1 MAKLKT
7 KFLDRRG
14 EVKAVDFKFTGTEPT
29 WVDAE
34 SISTEEY
41 NERLGRA
48 LRFYNYYLDS
58 GQMRPW
64 VIDWMG
70 KNGYTKSDISA
81 IKALPPNAL
90 VSTVGKLVRMLQRGM
105 PDTAPGSSK
114 SKAASKFIRK
124 HLKEAITDYRLTV
137 ASAKPEPEEDDNSK
151 PKPVVKTPLQRL
163 EAKVNEEVIIHLEV
177 ILDRIAKVN
186 YDDTPTKMPY
196 MDVSMM
202 LRSAAIPAK
211 GAKYVVDWLTT
222 HHAEFKAAADRTCED
237 AVEGYSYLRKPQLNR
252 IVANF
257 EKMIADASSHAKVK
271 STRRPRVKRPKAA
284 DKQVARLKYLQE
296 DDTYSLKS
304 IDPVSIPFSQRVY
317 VFNTKYRQLSIY
329 YSSTP
334 SGFSVKGTTIKEFDP
349 DKSITLTLRKP
360 EDVLPLIL
368 SGTVRKIDNL
378 LKTLKTKPRKANGRI
393 NANTVLLK
401 SFDKA

>member
-1 MAKLKT
+1 MAKT
-7 KFLDRRG
+7 KNKLDRRG

-34 SISTEEY
+34 SISAEEY
-41 NERLGRA
+41 HIRQGRA
-48 LRFYNYYLDS
+48 LRFYNYYLDAAD
-58 GQMRPW
+58 MRPW
-64 VIDWMG
+64 VIDWMSS
-70 KNGYTKSDISA
+70 NGYTKSDISA
-81 IKALPPNAL
+81 IKNLPPNTL

-105 PDTAPGSSK
+105 PDTAPSSDK
-114 SKAASKFIRK
+114 SKGASKFIREQ
-124 HLKEAITDYRLTV
+124 LKDAITDYRLIV
-137 ASAKPEPEEDDNSK
+137 AEAKPETEEDNSK

-163 EAKVNEEVIIHLEV
+163 EAKVNDEVITHLEV
-177 ILDRIAKVN
+177 LLDKIAEVTH
-186 YDDTPTKMPY
+186 DDTPTKMPY
-196 MDVSMM
+196 MDVSML
-202 LRSAAIPAK
+202 LRSSSTPAK
-211 GAKYVVDWLTT
+211 GAKVVVDWLT
-222 HHAEFKAAADRTCED
+222 HQHAELKSAADRTCED

-257 EKMIADASSHAKVK
+257 EKMIADAASHAKVK

-284 DKQVARLKYLQE
+284 DKQVAKLKYLKD
-296 DDTYSLKS
+296 DDTYSLRS
-304 IDPVSIPFSQRVY
+304 IDPVAIPFSQRVY

-334 SGFSVKGTTIKEFDP
+334 SGFSVKGTSIKEFDP
-349 DKSITLTLRKP
+349 DKSVTLTLRKP

-378 LKTLKTKPRKANGRI
+378 LNTLKTKPRKANGRI
-393 NANTVLLK
+393 NDNTVLLK

>member
-1 MAKLKT
+1 MTKRKS

-14 EVKAVDFKFTGTEPT
+14 EVAAIDFKFTGTEPS
-29 WVDAE
+29 WSDAE
-34 SISTEEY
+34 TISPEEY
-41 NERLGRA
+41 HDRQARA
-48 LRFYNYYLDS
+48 LLFYNYYLDS
-58 GQMRPW
+58 GDMRPW

-81 IKALPPNAL
+81 IKNSSPNAL

-105 PDTAPGSSK
+105 PDRPPGGKKSK
-114 SKAASKFIRK
+114 SAAKFIHAHIK
-124 HLKEAITDYRLTV
+124 DAITDYHISG
-137 ASAKPEPEEDDNSK
+137 SAQNSTEEDDSK
-151 PKPVVKTPLQRL
+151 PKAPVKTPLQRL
-163 EAKVNEEVIIHLEV
+163 EDKVNSEVITHLESL
-177 ILDRIAKVN
+177 LDKIAEVSQE
-186 YDDTPTKMPY
+186 DTPTKMPY

-202 LRSAAIPAK
+202 LRSSAIPAK
-211 GAKYVVDWLTT
+211 GAKIVVDWLIA
-222 HHAEFKAAADRTCED
+222 HHAELKAAADRTCPD

-271 STRRPRVKRPKAA
+271 GTRRSRVKRPKAA

-296 DDTYSLKS
+296 DDTYSLQS
-304 IDPVSIPFSQRVY
+304 INPVAIPFSQRVY

-334 SGFSVKGTTIKEFDP
+334 SGFSVAGTSIKGFDP
-349 DKSITLTLRKP
+349 DKSVTLTLRKP
-360 EDVLPLIL
+360 EDVLPQIL

-378 LKTLKTKPRKANGRI
+378 LKTLKTKPRKATGRI
-393 NANTVLLK
+393 NDKTLLLK
-401 SFDKA
+401 AFDKV

>member
-14 EVKAVDFKFTGTEPT
+14 EVKAVDFKFTGMEPT

-34 SISTEEY
+34 SISAEEY
-41 NERLGRA
+41 HERLGRA
-48 LRFYNYYLDS
+48 LRFYNYYFDS
-58 GQMRPW
+58 SQMRPW

-70 KNGYTKSDISA
+70 NNGYTKSDVSA
-81 IKALPPNAL
+81 IKNLPPNAL
-90 VSTVGKLVRMLQRGM
+90 TSTVGKLVRMLQRGM
-105 PDTAPGSSK
+105 PDAAPGSSK
-114 SKAASKFIRK
+114 SKAASKFIRE
-124 HLKEAITDYRLTV
+124 HLKDAITDYQLMVESTN
-137 ASAKPEPEEDDNSK
+137 PEPEEDSSE

-163 EAKVNEEVIIHLEV
+163 EAKVNEEVITHLEV

-202 LRSAAIPAK
+202 LRGAAIPAK
-211 GAKYVVDWLTT
+211 GAKFVVNWLTT
-222 HHAEFKAAADRTCED
+222 HHAELKSAADRTCPD
-237 AVEGYSYLRKPQLNR
+237 AIEGYSYLRKPQLNR

-257 EKMIADASSHAKVK
+257 EKMIDAATSHAKVK
-271 STRRPRVKRPKAA
+271 STRRPRVKRPRSA

-296 DDTYSLKS
+296 DDTYSLQS
-304 IDPVSIPFSQRVY
+304 IDPISIPFSQRVY

-334 SGFSVKGTTIKEFDP
+334 SGFSVKGTSIKEFDP

-378 LKTLKTKPRKANGRI
+378 LKTLKTKPKKANGRI
-393 NANTVLLK
+393 NANIVLLK

>member
-1 MAKLKT
+1 MATKRK

-14 EVKAVDFKFTGTEPT
+14 EVAAIDFKFTGTEPS
-29 WVDAE
+29 WSDAE
-34 SISTEEY
+34 TISPEEY
-41 NERLGRA
+41 HDRQARA
-48 LRFYNYYLDS
+48 LLFYNYYLDS
-58 GQMRPW
+58 GDMRPW

-81 IKALPPNAL
+81 IKNSSPNAL

-105 PDTAPGSSK
+105 PDRPPGGKKSK
-114 SKAASKFIRK
+114 SAAKFIHAHIK
-124 HLKEAITDYRLTV
+124 DAITDYHF
-137 ASAKPEPEEDDNSK
+137 SAAEKAAEAEEDDSK

-163 EAKVNEEVIIHLEV
+163 ESKVNDEVIIHLEEL
-177 ILDRIAKVN
+177 LDKVAEVESG
-186 YDDTPTKMPY
+186 DTPTKIPY
-196 MDVSMM
+196 IDVSML

-211 GAKYVVDWLTT
+211 GAKFVVDWLTT
-222 HHAEFKAAADRTCED
+222 HHAEFKAAMDRTCPD

-257 EKMIADASSHAKVK
+257 EKMIADAASHSKVK

-296 DDTYSLKS
+296 DETYSLQS
-304 IDPVSIPFSQRVY
+304 IDPISIPFSQRVY

-334 SGFSVKGTTIKEFDP
+334 NGFSVKGTSIKEFDP
-349 DKSITLTLRKP
+349 DKSVTLTLRKP
-360 EDVLPLIL
+360 EDVLPQIL

-378 LKTLKTKPRKANGRI
+378 LKTLKTKPRKATGRI
-393 NANTVLLK
+393 NDKTLLLK
-401 SFDKA
+401 AFDKV

>member
-1 MAKLKT
+1 MIEYNYGKIKI
-7 KFLDRRG
+7 LDRRG
-14 EVKAVDFKFTGTEPT
+14 EVKAVDFKFTGMEPT

-34 SISTEEY
+34 SISAEEY
-41 NERLGRA
+41 HERLGRA

-58 GQMRPW
+58 SQMRPW

-70 KNGYTKSDISA
+70 NNGYTKSDVSA
-81 IKALPPNAL
+81 IKNLPPNAL
-90 VSTVGKLVRMLQRGM
+90 TSTVGKLVRMLQRGM
-105 PDTAPGSSK
+105 PDAAPGSSK
-114 SKAASKFIRK
+114 SKAASKFIRE
-124 HLKEAITDYRLTV
+124 HLKDAITDYQLMVESTN
-137 ASAKPEPEEDDNSK
+137 PEPEEDSSE

-163 EAKVNEEVIIHLEV
+163 EAK
-177 ILDRIAKVN
+177 
-186 YDDTPTKMPY
+186 
-196 MDVSMM
+196 
-202 LRSAAIPAK
+202 
-211 GAKYVVDWLTT
+211 GAKFVVNWLTT
-222 HHAEFKAAADRTCED
+222 HHAELKSAADRTCPD
-237 AVEGYSYLRKPQLNR
+237 AIEGYSYLRKPQLNR

-257 EKMIADASSHAKVK
+257 EKMIDAATSHAKVK
-271 STRRPRVKRPKAA
+271 STRRPRVKRPRSA

-296 DDTYSLKS
+296 DDTYSLQS
-304 IDPVSIPFSQRVY
+304 IDPISIPFSQRVY

-334 SGFSVKGTTIKEFDP
+334 SGFSVKGTSIKEFDP

-378 LKTLKTKPRKANGRI
+378 LKTLKTKPKKANGRI
-393 NANTVLLK
+393 NANIVLLK